1 MKKSKNSDNKDDDN
15 MKNKKKNSSNDQPTE
30 PSAELDKILKAAL
43 NNYLMSQASA
53 ATSRTKD
60 LDALKITI
68 EEFLNCFIVIG
79 YLPTGEPV
87 NIISAHNQQE
97 ADSLSALL
105 NKFLLSQSGDIDKDF

>member
-1 MKKSKNSDNKDDDN
+1 MKKGKNSGDKDDDN
-15 MKNKKKNSSNDQPTE
+15 MKNKKKNSSK
-30 PSAELDKILKAAL
+30 PSEELDKILKAAL

-60 LDALKITI
+60 LEALKITI

-105 NKFLLSQSGDIDKDF
+105 NKFLLSQSGDNDKDLPF